1 MLQLTENS
9 STTDP
14 LDVMFWIHGGGWFS
28 GSGNSDTYGPQYL
41 LDKDVVLVTI
51 NYRLG
56 PLGKFQM
63 VYVHGTFKRAC
74 FTDFSFNRYRRPTFC
89 LGSS

>member
-1 MLQLTENS
+1 MAQLAEPG
-9 STTDP
+9 STADP
-14 LDVMFWIHGGGWFS
+14 LDVMFWIHGGGWLS
-28 GSGNSDTYGPQYL
+28 GSGNSDIYGPQYL

-56 PLGKFQM
+56 PLGKFQT

-74 FTDFSFNRYRRPTFC
+74 FKVLSFNR
-89 LGSS
+89 